1 MAKTHG
7 QLRPKGVSG
16 LLRIPVVEFVC
27 RDGSARAAEQVVP
40 LGRQRDVAKA
50 CELPGVEAAPRQK
63 AHHRMLPDSLCQ
75 VHKAAA
81 FGNAGQPRLQR
92 GADAAAH
99 GAIFAQLRGIELR
112 IAAAEIEAVESG
124 GQGAVRERRKRH
136 ELRADRPEQ
145 AEAVFIVK
153 AERIVPRNTDAHR
166 CAGRRKRRRHNVQ
179 RWRFARDGQQ
189 RVQIDRLFGLSGEA
203 LHFFAQICDLR
214 RSHKAEMAAFQRAV
228 RQIRQKAACLDAK
241 AVFQHTRERRV
252 GHRGAAV
259 EDDAADAVVRQ
270 KVQKAAYRRQH
281 RECRAARVH
290 NEDHGRDR
298 LLREFVGAGART
310 GQAEAVVIAHDALN
324 DRDITAGGI
333 LREEEAK
340 RIFVEEK
347 RIEIRTF
354 GPDDAAMEHRVN
366 IIGAA
371 FRGGD

>member
-1 MAKTHG
+1 
-7 QLRPKGVSG
+7 
-16 LLRIPVVEFVC
+16 
-27 RDGSARAAEQVVP
+27 
-40 LGRQRDVAKA
+40 
-50 CELPGVEAAPRQK
+50 
-63 AHHRMLPDSLCQ
+63 
-75 VHKAAA
+75 
-81 FGNAGQPRLQR
+81 
-92 GADAAAH
+92 
-99 GAIFAQLRGIELR
+99 
-112 IAAAEIEAVESG
+112 
-124 GQGAVRERRKRH
+124 
-136 ELRADRPEQ
+136 
-145 AEAVFIVK
+145 
-153 AERIVPRNTDAHR
+153 
-166 CAGRRKRRRHNVQ
+166 
-179 RWRFARDGQQ
+179 
-189 RVQIDRLFGLSGEA
+189 
-203 LHFFAQICDLR
+203 
-214 RSHKAEMAAFQRAV
+214 MAAFQRAV
-228 RQIRQKAACLDAK
+228 RQIRQKAARLDAK

-340 RIFVEEK
+340 RIFAEEK